1 MPKDNNI
8 LGDLSKMASSV
19 FATLVNIKNE
29 VMSYTS
35 HKMKCTLK
43 DLDCASKNE
52 LNALKKTVHH
62 LKDDI
67 ASIKPEPVKAAQ
79 PKAAASPASKP
90 KASKGKISSKS
101 SVKSTKK
108 PANPSAKAKKPQ

>member
-67 ASIKPEPVKAAQ
+67 ASIKPEPVKAAH
-79 PKAAASPASKP
+79 PKAASKP

-101 SVKSTKK
+101 SVKSAEK
-108 PANPSAKAKKPQ
+108 PASPSAKAKKPQ